1 MSTLKHGIAAPWGPI
16 GIAQYIAWRG
26 LACFFKTC
34 FAIVMFALFAIS
46 PAKADKRAASVAGNS
61 NYLNI
66 AQLDNPPN
74 DPNPM
79 ADAPPQWAVLY
90 EEDPSNPRGEQY
102 VGSVVWRS
110 EVIKAAGQPDDVAV
124 HADIDIPPRKLKLT
138 MSLKRNLDKSLPA
151 THVIELTFRLPPD
164 FVGGGVS
171 NVPGILMKSNEKA
184 RGTPLAGLGIKV
196 TGGFFLVG
204 LSNVATDRTR
214 NLQMLLEQPWLDIPL
229 VYSNQRRA
237 IIAIA
242 KGDSGDQVFK
252 NVFTAWGQYPAP
264 ALDGNGR

>member
-1 MSTLKHGIAAPWGPI
+1 MSTLKHGIAAPWQPI
-16 GIAQYIAWRG
+16 GITPPVVWRG
-26 LACFFKTC
+26 LVCFFKTS
-34 FAIVMFALFAIS
+34 FALVIFALFAIG
-46 PAKADKRAASVAGNS
+46 PAKADKRVTLPAGNS
-61 NYLNI
+61 SYQKI
-66 AQLDNPPN
+66 AQLDNPRN
-74 DPNPM
+74 DADPT

-90 EEDPSNPRGEQY
+90 DEDPSNPRGEQY

-110 EVIKAAGQPDDVAV
+110 EVIKTAGQPDDVAV
-124 HADIDIPPRKLKLT
+124 HADIDIPPRRLKLT
-138 MSLKRNLDKSLPA
+138 MSLRRNLDKSLPA
-151 THVIELTFRLPPD
+151 SHVIELTFRLPPD
-164 FVGGGVS
+164 FVGGGIS
-171 NVPGILMKSNEKA
+171 NVPGILMKSDEKA

-196 TGGFFLVG
+196 TGGFFMVG

-214 NLQMLLEQPWLDIPL
+214 NLQLLLENAWLDIPL

-264 ALDGNGR
+264 ALGGNGR

>member
-1 MSTLKHGIAAPWGPI
+1 MSTSKHGIATPWQPI
-16 GIAQYIAWRG
+16 GITPYVVCRG
-26 LACFFKTC
+26 IVCFFKTS
-34 FAIVMFALFAIS
+34 FALVIFALFAIGV
-46 PAKADKRAASVAGNS
+46 AKADERVTLPAGNS
-61 NYLNI
+61 NTLNI
-66 AQLDNPPN
+66 AQLDKPRNEANPVA
-74 DPNPM
+74 DPT
-79 ADAPPQWAVLY
+79 PQWAVLY
-90 EEDPSNPRGEQY
+90 DEDPSNPRGEQY
-102 VGSVVWRS
+102 VGSVVWRT

-124 HADIDIPPRKLKLT
+124 HADIDIPPRKLKLA

-171 NVPGILMKSNEKA
+171 NVPGILMKSNEQG

-196 TGGFFLVG
+196 SGGFFLVG

-214 NLQMLLEQPWLDIPL
+214 NLQLLLENPWLDIPL

-237 IIAIA
+237 IIAIQ

-252 NVFTAWGQYPAP
+252 NAFTAWGQYPAP
-264 ALDGNGR
+264 ALGGNGR